1 MTEQKPVKLAA
12 VLEQVCY
19 QVKRLKVRLAW
30 LRRHTSNEDNDH
42 AWCNLFL
49 SKPIVTWAISYI
61 NGNMSRL
68 GACT

>member
-1 MTEQKPVKLAA
+1 MTERKPVKLAA

-19 QVKRLKVRLAW
+19 QVKMLKAQLAW
-30 LRRHTSNEDNDH
+30 LRRHTSDEDNDH

-49 SKPIVTWAISYI
+49 FKSIVTWAISYI
-61 NGNMSRL
+61 SRNMSRL